1 MKGIT
6 SPRPTGTFPRPNSI
20 SRIGAEDRRL
30 DTAGHD
36 TAESRRFLG
45 LLRDTLEQMQIHR
58 RMILERIAL
67 ELAEEGRNISRR
79 ARRRSPPAVPASRSA

>member
-1 MKGIT
+1 MDE
-6 SPRPTGTFPRPNSI
+6 RDHLAQADRHI
-20 SRIGAEDRRL
+20 SEAEQHIADQEQRIADL

-67 ELAEEGRNISRR
+67 ELAEGR
-79 ARRRSPPAVPASRSA
+79 PLHQP